1 MANTLSKNQVYA
13 ICNEIYK
20 QATGQQSIQAV
31 DTSSFVAMGTT
42 LLATGY
48 DTVSNAISQVLSRT
62 IIDVPMY
69 NRKLRGLKAD
79 SIRFGNMV
87 RRISIQEKSAPFE
100 TDHREPLT
108 DGQSVDM
115 YTINKPK
122 AVQVN
127 WYGQNVYEK
136 SITIYKDQL
145 DVAFSSEAEFA
156 KFIACVM
163 RDIQNKIEKIHE
175 EEARATLAN
184 MIGAK
189 VLGDNTNVF
198 YLFDL
203 YYTETGV
210 SLTASTY
217 KDPQYYPDFCKWAF
231 GFINTISDLMEEY
244 SNKFHINIASGDV
257 VDFTP
262 KKRQKMYLY
271 APEINQIS
279 ARIYSS
285 IFSPEFIKY
294 VDFEKVNFWQNI
306 NDPMKV
312 QVKPSYQRKSDGVAV
327 VADNAVTVNNIFGVL
342 FDEEACGFTTINE
355 WASPTPFNSKGGY
368 QNIFYHFTNRPVCN
382 MFKNFCLFL
391 LDNAP
396 EYDLTVTKGSHTNL
410 TIKVNG
416 TSISASTASDAY
428 KLGDTIEITASAG
441 SGYTLTTFTVN
452 GDDVEGGSITL
463 QADGD
468 LTIVTAATQNA

>member
-20 QATGQQSIQAV
+20 QATGQQDMRAV
-31 DTSSFVAMGTT
+31 DTSSFIAMGTT

-48 DTVSNAISQVLSRT
+48 DTVSNSISQVLSRT
-62 IIDVPMY
+62 IVDVPMY

-79 SIRFGNMV
+79 SIRWGNMV
-87 RRISIQEKSAPFE
+87 RRISIQEKGEPFE
-100 TDHREPLT
+100 VDHREPLT

-122 AVQVN
+122 AIQVN

-136 SITIYKDQL
+136 SVTIYKDQL
-145 DVAFSSEAEFA
+145 DVAFNSEADFA
-156 KFIACVM
+156 RFIAGVY
-163 RDIQNKIEKIHE
+163 RDIQNKVEKVHE

-189 VLGDNTNVF
+189 VLADNANVF

-203 YYTETGV
+203 YYAETGV
-210 SLTASTY
+210 SLTSATY

-244 SNKFHINIASGDV
+244 SNKFHVNVDSGDV
-257 VDFTP
+257 IDFIP
-262 KKRQKMYLY
+262 KTRQKMYLY

-306 NDPMKV
+306 NTPKKIN
-312 QVKPSYQRKSDGVAV
+312 VKPSYQRKSDGTAV
-327 VADNAVTVNNIFGVL
+327 VADSSLEVDNIFGVL

-368 QNIFYHFTNRPVCN
+368 QNVFYHFTNRPMCN
-382 MFKNFCLFL
+382 MFKGFVVFL

-396 EYDLTVTKGSHTNL
+396 TYDLTVTKGTHT
-410 TIKVNG
+410 TITMKKNG
-416 TSISASTASDAY
+416 ASLSATTASDAF
-428 KLGDTIEITASAG
+428 KLGDTIEITATAG
-441 SGYTLTTFTVN
+441 AGYDLTTFTVN
-452 GDDVEGGSITL
+452 GDAVEGNTITI
-463 QADGD
+463 QATED
-468 LTIVTAATQNA
+468 LTIVTAATAQG

>member
-1 MANTLSKNQVYA
+1 MANTLTKNQVYA

-20 QATGQQSIQAV
+20 QATGQQSMRAV
-31 DTSSFVAMGTT
+31 DTASFCAMGTT
-42 LLATGY
+42 LLACGF
-48 DTVSNAISQVLSRT
+48 DTVSESISQVLSRT
-62 IIDVPMY
+62 FVDVPMY
-69 NRKLRGLKAD
+69 NRKMRGLKAD

-87 RRISIQEKSAPFE
+87 RRISIVEKASPFE

-115 YTINKPK
+115 FTINKPK
-122 AVQVN
+122 SVQVN

-136 SITIYKDQL
+136 SVTIYRDQL

-156 KFIACVM
+156 KFISGVY
-163 RDIQNKIEKIHE
+163 RDIQNKIEKVHE

-189 VLGDNTNVF
+189 CLSDNENVF

-210 SLTASTY
+210 SLTKSTY
-217 KDPQYYPDFCKWAF
+217 KDPQYYADFCKWAF
-231 GFINTISDLMEEY
+231 GFINSISDIMEEY
-244 SNKFHINIASGDV
+244 SNKFHINLASGDV

-262 KKRQKMYLY
+262 KTRQKMYLF

-306 NDPMKV
+306 NDPMKIM
-312 QVKPSYQRKSDGVAV
+312 VKPSYQRKSDGLAVASE
-327 VADNAVTVNNIFGVL
+327 DSLTVDNIFGVL

-355 WASPTPFNSKGGY
+355 WSAPTPFNAKGGY

-382 MFKNFCLFL
+382 MFKNFCVFL

-396 EYDLTVTKGSHTNL
+396 EYDLTVTKGAHTNI

-416 TSISASTASDAY
+416 TSITASTTSDAY
-428 KLGDTIEITASAG
+428 KLGDTIEISASPA
-441 SGYTLTTFTVN
+441 SGYDLTTFTVN
-452 GDDVEGGSITL
+452 GDDVEGTSITL
-463 QADGD
+463 QATED
-468 LTIVTAATQNA
+468 LTIVTAATQQA